1 MESLCWS
8 QEEFKGQ
15 YLVFGSLGTCE
26 IRCDTALFL
35 LGKGKMH
42 LAVTGKNSFTPVFGG

>member
-15 YLVFGSLGTCE
+15 YLVFGSLGTRE
-26 IRCDTALFL
+26 TRRAIAVL
-35 LGKGKMH
+35 LGGEAKR
-42 LAVTGKNSFTPVFGG
+42 S